1 MVYIS
6 SKKLFLSYGTGVKI
20 ADFYVSLWKSNVMK
34 GDSLL
39 AFVAGA
45 AAGLT
50 LGLLFAPEKGEETRR
65 KLKETVGDAADS
77 AKARAR
83 LARMELNDLRAEL
96 QDQAEDLKEDVRMKI
111 FERLEKLESAIQKDI
126 EYAER
131 PSENA

>member
-1 MVYIS
+1 
-6 SKKLFLSYGTGVKI
+6 
-20 ADFYVSLWKSNVMK
+20 MK

-50 LGLLFAPEKGEETRR
+50 LGLLFAPEKGEDTRR
-65 KLKETVGDAADS
+65 KIKETVGDAADS

-111 FERLEKLESAIQKDI
+111 LERLEKLESAIQKDSDD
-126 EYAER
+126 AER

>member
-1 MVYIS
+1 M
-6 SKKLFLSYGTGVKI
+6 
-20 ADFYVSLWKSNVMK
+20 KS
-34 GDSLL
+34 DSLF
-39 AFVAGA
+39 AFIAGT

-83 LARMELNDLRAEL
+83 LARMELNDLKADL

>member
-1 MVYIS
+1 
-6 SKKLFLSYGTGVKI
+6 
-20 ADFYVSLWKSNVMK
+20 MK
-34 GDSLL
+34 GDSLF

-65 KLKETVGDAADS
+65 KLKDAAGDAVDSIKDRAGS
-77 AKARAR
+77 AKTEIE
-83 LARMELNDLRAEL
+83 ELKAELKDKSEDLR
-96 QDQAEDLKEDVRMKI
+96 EDVRMRI

-131 PSENA
+131 QSENA

>member
-1 MVYIS
+1 M
-6 SKKLFLSYGTGVKI
+6 
-20 ADFYVSLWKSNVMK
+20 KS
-34 GDSLL
+34 DSLF
-39 AFVAGA
+39 AFIAGA

-50 LGLLFAPEKGEETRR
+50 LGLLFAPEKGEETRQ

-83 LARMELNDLRAEL
+83 LARMELNDLKADL

-131 PSENA
+131 QSENV

>member
-1 MVYIS
+1 
-6 SKKLFLSYGTGVKI
+6 
-20 ADFYVSLWKSNVMK
+20 MK

-83 LARMELNDLRAEL
+83 LARMELNDLKAEL
-96 QDQAEDLKEDVRMKI
+96 KGQAEDLKEDVRMKI
-111 FERLEKLESAIQKDI
+111 LERLEKIESAIQKDI

-131 PSENA
+131 PSKNA

>member
-1 MVYIS
+1 M
-6 SKKLFLSYGTGVKI
+6 
-20 ADFYVSLWKSNVMK
+20 KS
-34 GDSLL
+34 DSLF
-39 AFVAGA
+39 AFIAGV

-83 LARMELNDLRAEL
+83 LARMELNDLKADL

-131 PSENA
+131 QSENV

>member
-1 MVYIS
+1 M
-6 SKKLFLSYGTGVKI
+6 
-20 ADFYVSLWKSNVMK
+20 KS
-34 GDSLL
+34 DSLF
-39 AFVAGA
+39 AFIAGA

-83 LARMELNDLRAEL
+83 LARMELNDLMADL

-131 PSENA
+131 QSENV

>member
-20 ADFYVSLWKSNVMK
+20 ADFYVSLLKSNVMK

>member
-1 MVYIS
+1 
-6 SKKLFLSYGTGVKI
+6 
-20 ADFYVSLWKSNVMK
+20 MK
-34 GDSLL
+34 GDSLF
-39 AFVAGA
+39 AFIAGA

-50 LGLLFAPEKGEETRR
+50 LGLLFAPEKGEDTRR
-65 KLKETVGDAADS
+65 KIKETVGDAADS

-96 QDQAEDLKEDVRMKI
+96 KDQAEDLKEDVRMKI

-131 PSENA
+131 QSENV

>member
-1 MVYIS
+1 M
-6 SKKLFLSYGTGVKI
+6 
-20 ADFYVSLWKSNVMK
+20 KS
-34 GDSLL
+34 DSLF
-39 AFVAGA
+39 AFIAGA

-65 KLKETVGDAADS
+65 KLKETVDDAADS

-83 LARMELNDLRAEL
+83 LARMELNDLKADL

-131 PSENA
+131 QSENV